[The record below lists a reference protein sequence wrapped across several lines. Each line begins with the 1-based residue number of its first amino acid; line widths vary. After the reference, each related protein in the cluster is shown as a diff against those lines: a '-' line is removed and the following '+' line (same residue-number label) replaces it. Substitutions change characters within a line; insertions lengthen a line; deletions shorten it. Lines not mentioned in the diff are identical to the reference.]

1 MKFKTSSKGR
11 LIETRYTDPNGREDR
26 SVPWSM
32 QRTDGASGTEPAHG
46 HRRSTQICSKKT
58 ASREPDP
65 RLFPPPVTPPKTPR
79 AWSKAVG
86 EMNEGSRCR
95 PADALQTPRQSD
107 ACVVAPGDQCG
118 QNPRLSSTGRE
129 WRRRACATA
138 VAKPTW
144 WRMVETGTP
153 VGFWENTEFFRL
165 YYVFMSCFMYWN
177 LRKIGGARQA
187 ARRRRSRVGS
197 SGAVTRGRGRRGP
210 QIFDVLAG
218 NLPAS
223 AARRRPPA
231 GVLYR
236 EAGPA
241 GRAPTG
247 LRLRFKSGFPIH
259 TRTRPTHDTQFRYY
273 RIEI

>member
-1 MKFKTSSKGR
+1 MKFKRVDSSKHDTQTLTDGR
-11 LIETRYTDPNGREDR
+11 TGRYHGRCNGRTGPQ
-26 SVPWSM
+26 V
-32 QRTDGASGTEPAHG
+32 SGTEPAHG

-153 VGFWENTEFFRL
+153 VGFWENT
-165 YYVFMSCFMYWN
+165 
-177 LRKIGGARQA
+177 
-187 ARRRRSRVGS
+187 
-197 SGAVTRGRGRRGP
+197 
-210 QIFDVLAG
+210 
-218 NLPAS
+218 
-223 AARRRPPA
+223 
-231 GVLYR
+231 
-236 EAGPA
+236 
-241 GRAPTG
+241 
-247 LRLRFKSGFPIH
+247 
-259 TRTRPTHDTQFRYY
+259 
-273 RIEI
+273 